1 MKRGKSMIFKIVLL
15 LIVVFIVLIA
25 VKYFLCINNANKRL
39 NSFEKMTSTIDTSFG
54 KMTYIDKGSGE
65 AILVCHG
72 ICGGYDQG
80 YDALKDRVNDYR
92 IIAPSRFGYTG
103 TDMPKVATVKDQA
116 KAYKEL
122 LDKLDIDKVYVLATS
137 AGGTPAIRFALD
149 YPERTK
155 GLILY
160 CSSMP
165 DNIKPDSYEEYTG
178 PPKQVCNNFMM
189 WIISPL
195 FEPLMGMESSTI
207 NEILPINK
215 KVAGILFDSEIV
227 NADMDRNYDDYDVE
241 NLQMPT
247 IVFNAKDDKLALY
260 SRTKAAVER
269 FPNCTFISFESGGHL
284 MKGNQDRINIELDKF
299 IENTH

>member
-1 MKRGKSMIFKIVLL
+1 MIFKIVLL

-103 TDMPKVATVKDQA
+103 TDMPKDATVKAQA

-165 DNIKPDSYEEYTG
+165 ADIKPDSYEEYTG
-178 PPKQVCNNFMM
+178 PPKQVYNNFMM

-227 NADMDRNYDDYDVE
+227 NPDMDRNYDDYDVE
-241 NLQMPT
+241 NLQIPT

>member
-1 MKRGKSMIFKIVLL
+1 MIFKIVLL

-103 TDMPKVATVKDQA
+103 TDMPKDATVKAQA

-165 DNIKPDSYEEYTG
+165 ADIKPDSYEEYTG
-178 PPKQVCNNFMM
+178 PPKQVYNNFMM

-227 NADMDRNYDDYDVE
+227 NPDMDRNYDDYDVE

-284 MKGNQDRINIELDKF
+284 MKGNQDRINIEIDKF

>member
-1 MKRGKSMIFKIVLL
+1 MIVKIVLL

-103 TDMPKVATVKDQA
+103 TDMPKDATVKAQA

-227 NADMDRNYDDYDVE
+227 NPDMDRNYDDYDVE
-241 NLQMPT
+241 NLQIPT